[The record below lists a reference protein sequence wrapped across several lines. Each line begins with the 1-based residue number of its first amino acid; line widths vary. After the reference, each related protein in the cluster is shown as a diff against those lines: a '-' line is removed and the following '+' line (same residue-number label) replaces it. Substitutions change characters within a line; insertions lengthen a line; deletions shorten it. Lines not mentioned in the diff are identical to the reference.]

1 LKIGIEH
8 PILFVLFSFV
18 IENCRERMRF
28 VDMIID
34 PKVEVIELIYQ
45 LFVIDVAS

>member
-1 LKIGIEH
+1 
-8 PILFVLFSFV
+8 V

-45 LFVIDVAS
+45 LFVIDVASWLLDLNKIGTCKFLN